1 MKKYFYFCDLVA
13 KKTLTPDQIHTSPFF
28 QPELGPAPKSKGFN
42 PDFLGVG
49 GSFLCIL
56 HCLLPQL
63 AAMGFAGLGFTAVMA
78 GDAWTLVFWI
88 SCLVAVWQAGNN
100 TVYPVIKLLLWL
112 SFSVFSLT
120 LCAELF
126 FHSGHLV
133 SMSGSLVLIAT
144 HFYNLKKQ
152 NDWKKSLRRVAVS

>member
-1 MKKYFYFCDLVA
+1 
-13 KKTLTPDQIHTSPFF
+13 LTPDQKHFPTCLSVHAEP
-28 QPELGPAPKSKGFN
+28 GPKAKGFN

-56 HCLLPQL
+56 HCLMPQF
-63 AAMGFAGLGFTAVMA
+63 AAMGFAGLGFGAMMA

-88 SCLVAVWQAGNN
+88 SCLIAVWQAGKK
-100 TVYPVIKLLLWL
+100 TVYLFIRLLLWL
-112 SFSVFSLT
+112 SFFVFSLT

-133 SMSGSLVLIAT
+133 SMAGSLVLIAT
-144 HFYNLKKQ
+144 HLFNLKKQ
-152 NDWKKSLRRVAVS
+152 NEWKKSLRRTAVS